1 MAEAPFN
8 PDRPALFPSWPP
20 IRNIQIQQVADH
32 MRPAIDNRGMHCI
45 TAMQGESMKKILQPL
60 AWYLALTAILAMA
73 SGVALGLATD
83 TSVAPPS
90 TPSKTLAG

>member
-1 MAEAPFN
+1 
-8 PDRPALFPSWPP
+8 
-20 IRNIQIQQVADH
+20 
-32 MRPAIDNRGMHCI
+32 
-45 TAMQGESMKKILQPL
+45 MKKILQPL

>member
-1 MAEAPFN
+1 
-8 PDRPALFPSWPP
+8 
-20 IRNIQIQQVADH
+20 
-32 MRPAIDNRGMHCI
+32 
-45 TAMQGESMKKILQPL
+45 MQGESMKKILQPL

-83 TSVAPPS
+83 TSVASPS